1 MHEILELLDSDWD
14 ILKHTYM
21 KINNTYELSVIF
33 FLRLLLGSQGIRSG
47 IIISDRY
54 IGLMGGN
61 NVSFPRITYGTIFM
75 IKF

>member
-33 FLRLLLGSQGIRSG
+33 F
-47 IIISDRY
+47 
-54 IGLMGGN
+54 
-61 NVSFPRITYGTIFM
+61 
-75 IKF
+75 